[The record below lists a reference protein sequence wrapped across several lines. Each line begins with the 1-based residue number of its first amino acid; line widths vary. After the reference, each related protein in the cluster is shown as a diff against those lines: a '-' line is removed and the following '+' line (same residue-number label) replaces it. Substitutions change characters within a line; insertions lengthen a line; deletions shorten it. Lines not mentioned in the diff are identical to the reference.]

1 MGLIHEKN
9 WRSKISCHTPFKEA
23 REEIRKIGYTERTH
37 YIKLRPEVREGR
49 TKIRGEVKE
58 KEGGRFRT
66 VAFWEAPLADRTLWD
81 CETMKPRL
89 TGTGK
94 DR

>member
-1 MGLIHEKN
+1 M
-9 WRSKISCHTPFKEA
+9 
-23 REEIRKIGYTERTH
+23 
-37 YIKLRPEVREGR
+37 REGR

-66 VAFWEAPLADRTLWD
+66 VAFWEAPPADRTLWD